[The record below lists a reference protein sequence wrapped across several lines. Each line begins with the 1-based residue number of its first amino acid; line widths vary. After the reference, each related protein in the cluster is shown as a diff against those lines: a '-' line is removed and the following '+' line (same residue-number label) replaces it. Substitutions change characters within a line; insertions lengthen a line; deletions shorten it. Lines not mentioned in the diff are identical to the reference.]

1 MKQIITSLVSI
12 SAALLLFVL
21 ISEYTPRCNGQVHH
35 RFSGWRPG
43 GKKRSDAAE
52 VNSNKITIERPQLPI
67 CQTTEERQLLEGDSD
82 ILGDLRR
89 AANRMRLLQLFN
101 LSKTRLNDL
110 NDATSNEVDERPV
123 YGDYL
128 GTGL

>member
-67 CQTTEERQLLEGDSD
+67 CQTTEERQLVRTYFTFIFFSFVSNDVSNHQIHSCYPFAIIIYFPQKQNKICRGLEKQTK
-82 ILGDLRR
+82 
-89 AANRMRLLQLFN
+89 N
-101 LSKTRLNDL
+101 
-110 NDATSNEVDERPV
+110 
-123 YGDYL
+123 
-128 GTGL
+128 